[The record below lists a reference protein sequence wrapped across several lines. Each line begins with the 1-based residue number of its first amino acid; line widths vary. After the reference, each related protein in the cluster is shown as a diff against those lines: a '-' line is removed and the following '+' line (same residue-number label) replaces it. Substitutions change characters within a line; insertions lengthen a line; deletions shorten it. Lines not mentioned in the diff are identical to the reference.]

1 MKAFIYVGG
10 EVNAKCITEH
20 PKSDDLRI
28 AADGGYE
35 TAIKLGEGVDILV
48 GDLDSIKSE
57 LPKDIEIVKVP
68 AEKDFSDLQ
77 LAINVAMDK
86 GADEIAIIG
95 GLSGR
100 LDHTLANLALLP
112 ILSAMNIH
120 AHINDGFNRVR
131 YLNSTSTLIARSHYK
146 YISLIPISEK
156 LRGVSIEGCKY
167 PLKNATLTKRE
178 PTLTISNEI
187 EGNCA
192 LISVRRGECY
202 IIESAQA

>member
-10 EVNAKCITEH
+10 EVNVQNLTEH
-20 PKSDDLRI
+20 PKSDNLRI
-28 AADGGYE
+28 AADGGYN
-35 TAIKLGEGVDILV
+35 TAEKLGESIDVLV
-48 GDLDSIKSE
+48 GDLDSITGEIPEKVE
-57 LPKDIEIVKVP
+57 LIKVP

-77 LAINVAMDK
+77 LAINVALEK
-86 GADEIAIIG
+86 GADEIVIIG

-112 ILSAMNIH
+112 TLAAMRVH

-131 YLNSTSTLIARSHYK
+131 YLNSSSTLIARSHYK
-146 YISLIPISEK
+146 YLSLIPISEK

-192 LISVRRGECY
+192 LISVRKGECY
-202 IIESAQA
+202 VIESAQA

>member
-1 MKAFIYVGG
+1 MKAFIYAGG
-10 EVNAKCITEH
+10 EVNASCITEH

-35 TAIKLGEGVDILV
+35 TAKKLGEKIDILV

-57 LPKDIEIVKVP
+57 PPKDAELIKVP

-77 LAINVAMDK
+77 LAINVALEK
-86 GADEIAIIG
+86 GADEIVIIG

-100 LDHTLANLALLP
+100 LDHTLANLALLQA
-112 ILSAMNIH
+112 LSAMNIH

-131 YLNSTSTLIARSHYK
+131 YLNSTSTLIARNHYK
-146 YISLIPISEK
+146 YLSLMPISEK
-156 LRGVSIEGCKY
+156 LKGVTIEGCKY

-178 PTLTISNEI
+178 PTLAISNEI

-192 LISVRRGECY
+192 LIAVRRGECY
-202 IIESAQA
+202 VIESAQA

>member
-35 TAIKLGEGVDILV
+35 IAKRLGEGVDILV

-57 LPKDIEIVKVP
+57 IPKDIELIKVP

-77 LAINVAMDK
+77 LAINVALDK
-86 GADEIAIIG
+86 SADEIVIIG

-112 ILSAMNIH
+112 VLSAMNIH

-156 LRGVSIEGCKY
+156 LKGVSIEGCKY

>member
-1 MKAFIYVGG
+1 MKAFIYAGG
-10 EVNAKCITEH
+10 EVNVQNLTEH
-20 PKSDDLRI
+20 PKGDDLRI
-28 AADGGYE
+28 AADGGYN
-35 TAIKLGEGVDILV
+35 TAEDLGESIDVLV
-48 GDLDSIKSE
+48 GDLDSITGEIPEKVE
-57 LPKDIEIVKVP
+57 LIKVP

-77 LAINVAMDK
+77 LAINVALEK
-86 GADEIAIIG
+86 GADEIVIIG

-100 LDHTLANLALLP
+100 LDHTLANIALLP
-112 ILSAMNIH
+112 TLAAMRVH

-131 YLNSTSTLIARSHYK
+131 YLNSSSTLIARSHYK
-146 YISLIPISEK
+146 YLSLIPISEK

-192 LISVRRGECY
+192 LISVRKGECY
-202 IIESAQA
+202 VIESAQA

>member
-57 LPKDIEIVKVP
+57 LPKDIELVKVP

-112 ILSAMNIH
+112 VLSAMNIH

-146 YISLIPISEK
+146 YLSLMPISEK
-156 LRGVSIEGCKY
+156 LKGVSIEGCKY

>member
-1 MKAFIYVGG
+1 MRAFIYVGG
-10 EVNAKCITEH
+10 QICAQNLTEH

-28 AADGGYE
+28 AADGGYD
-35 TAIKLGEGVDILV
+35 TAKKLGDKIDILV
-48 GDLDSIKSE
+48 GDLDSIAGDIPESIE
-57 LPKDIEIVKVP
+57 LIKVP

-77 LAINVAMDK
+77 LAIDVSLKK
-86 GADEIAIIG
+86 GANEIVIIG

-112 ILSAMNIH
+112 NLAAMRVH
-120 AHINDGFNRVR
+120 AHINDGFNRVQ

-146 YISLIPISEK
+146 YLSLIPISEK

-167 PLKNATLTKRE
+167 PLQNATLTKHD
-178 PTLTISNEI
+178 PTLAISNEI

-202 IIESAQA
+202 VIESAQA

>member
-10 EVNAKCITEH
+10 EVNVQNLTEH
-20 PKSDDLRI
+20 PKGDDLRI
-28 AADGGYE
+28 AADGGYN
-35 TAIKLGEGVDILV
+35 TAEKLGESIDVLV
-48 GDLDSIKSE
+48 GDLDSITGEIPEKVE
-57 LPKDIEIVKVP
+57 LIKVP

-77 LAINVAMDK
+77 LAINVALEK
-86 GADEIAIIG
+86 GAGEIVIIG

-112 ILSAMNIH
+112 TLAAMRVH

-131 YLNSTSTLIARSHYK
+131 YLSSSSTLIARSHYK
-146 YISLIPISEK
+146 YLSLIPISEN

-192 LISVRRGECY
+192 LISVRKGECY
-202 IIESAQA
+202 VIESAQA

>member
-10 EVNAKCITEH
+10 EVNVQNLTEH

-28 AADGGYE
+28 AADGGYN
-35 TAIKLGEGVDILV
+35 TAGKLGESIDVLV
-48 GDLDSIKSE
+48 GDLDSITGEIPENVE
-57 LPKDIEIVKVP
+57 LIKVP

-77 LAINVAMDK
+77 LAINVALEK
-86 GADEIAIIG
+86 GADEIVIIG

-112 ILSAMNIH
+112 TLAAMRVH
-120 AHINDGFNRVR
+120 THINDGFNRVR
-131 YLNSTSTLIARSHYK
+131 YLNSSSTLIARSHYK
-146 YISLIPISEK
+146 YLSLIPISEK

-192 LISVRRGECY
+192 LISVRKGECY
-202 IIESAQA
+202 VIESAQA

>member
-10 EVNAKCITEH
+10 EVNVNNVTEH
-20 PKSDDLRI
+20 PRSDDLRI
-28 AADGGYE
+28 AADGGYD
-35 TAIKLGEGVDILV
+35 TAKKLGEKIDILV
-48 GDLDSIKSE
+48 GDLDSIKAE
-57 LPKDIEIVKVP
+57 LPENVEIIKVP

-77 LAINVAMDK
+77 LAINVALDK
-86 GADEIAIIG
+86 EVDEIAIIG

-100 LDHTLANLALLP
+100 LDHTLANLSILP
-112 ILSAMNIH
+112 ILASLRIH

-131 YLNSTSTLIARSHYK
+131 YLNSTSTLIAKSHFK
-146 YISLIPISEK
+146 YLSIIPISEK

-167 PLKNATLTKRE
+167 PLDNANLTKRE

-192 LISVRRGECY
+192 LISVRKGECY
-202 IIESAQA
+202 VIESAES